1 MMTNKQDAISAV
13 NRAIGFIRATADYDV
28 CNKFAAESNSAL
40 DFMENTGRHEEYK
53 AAWLNIIN
61 AINSIEPQWLEK
73 YHGDSEW
80 QKACTFIAEQSQ
92 ALKKAAAEQDKLTST
107 YIGIDF
113 AAIVSENVSQQIQD
127 DLLFNVSH
135 PFPKFSRYEGGVY
148 FRDVLRSV
156 AITQIR
162 EELSAAE
169 NKHPTWP
176 TDVVHATAILNEEAG
191 ELTQAAIDY
200 HYHNGSLE
208 KVRREAAQVG
218 AMAIRVLINL
228 PYAKPGG
235 KLKSDVGC
243 QDVNAGWRQ
252 RL

>member
-1 MMTNKQDAISAV
+1 MMTNKQDAINAV
-13 NRAIGFIRATADYDV
+13 NRAIGFVRAIEPCNDSIHELTTAA
-28 CNKFAAESNSAL
+28 NFINETAQ
-40 DFMENTGRHEEYK
+40 HEEYK
-53 AAWLNIIN
+53 AAWLSLTNT
-61 AINSIEPQWLEK
+61 INSIDPLWLEK
-73 YHGDSEW
+73 YHGESEW
-80 QKACTFIAEQSQ
+80 QKACAFIAEQNQ
-92 ALKKAAAEQDKLTST
+92 ALKKSAAEQDDLTT

-113 AAIVSENVSQQIQD
+113 AATVSENVSQQVKE

-135 PFPKFSRYEGGVY
+135 TFPKFSRYEGGMY

-176 TDVVHATAILNEEAG
+176 TDTVHATAILNEEAG

-228 PYAKPGG
+228 PYAKRPGEPATKANG
-235 KLKSDVGC
+235 V
-243 QDVNAGWRQ
+243 AR
-252 RL
+252 